1 MPKEQRDEFERRLL
15 ALVRHQLDEL
25 DEDYPDGW
33 EISEFVLTARF
44 YWAPEPGT
52 PLDPWEGG
60 TYPGWRMNAWTG
72 GSSTSYLHDAELLSD
87 ALEYSRGRHE
97 DFRQQVAAEYEEAE
111 AVEEFERFED
121 VED

>member
-1 MPKEQRDEFERRLL
+1 MPKEQREAFERRLL

-33 EISEFVLTARF
+33 EISDFVVTARF

-52 PLDPWEGG
+52 QLNPWAGG
-60 TYPGWRMNAWTG
+60 AYPGWNMNAWTG
-72 GSSTSYLHDAELLSD
+72 GSSTSNLHDAELLAD
-87 ALEYSRGRHE
+87 ALEYSRRWHE
-97 DFRQQVAAEYEEAE
+97 HLRQQAAAEYEDQEAE
-111 AVEEFERFED
+111 GFERFED